1 MSNQVR
7 PEREEIEIIAEE
19 QNDGGIWIP
28 VVGAET
34 LSLLEKLPTESR
46 DSVRDEALSVLSR
59 CVPPSMTE
67 GRETVLVVG
76 YVQSGKTMS
85 FTTVSTLAR
94 DNGYQLIIVITGT
107 SVNLFNQSTGR
118 LQEDLQLPNL
128 SSGWKLFSNPTQRA
142 GNVRQSIESAL
153 QRWRD
158 ETVPANERQT
168 VLITVMKNHRHLD
181 NLTTLLS
188 QLNLQGVPALVIDD
202 EADQAGLNNAV
213 QQGTESSTYRRLV
226 QLKERLPQHTF
237 IQYTATPQAP
247 LLINLIDVLSP
258 RYAEVLTPGS
268 AYTGGMTFFEQNL
281 QLVRRI
287 PTNDV
292 PTRNNVLTEPP
303 ESLLEAMR
311 VFFIG
316 VAAGMIL
323 GPPPRNRSMMI
334 HPSQQRN
341 SHDDFNRWVTAIM
354 DRWQRILGAT
364 TQDPDRQEII
374 QDFQTAYRDIE
385 QTTQNLPPFD
395 AIADKLPR
403 AIRESVRQ
411 VVNAGRGR
419 TPQVEWN
426 QDYSHILIGGTT
438 LDRGFTVEG
447 LTVTYM
453 PRGRGVGNAD
463 TIQQRARWFGYKA
476 DYLGYCRIY
485 LSDNS
490 RDAYRSYVNHEE
502 DVRERLRRHA
512 ETGLPLTEWRR
523 AFFLDPA
530 LRPTRNDVLS
540 LDYMRGNYANK
551 WFAPNVP
558 HDSEDAITE
567 NRAIV
572 DEFFRSILLVVDDGH
587 PARRDAHKHRVNSDV
602 PLRQA
607 YETLLTRFRLTRPSD
622 SNLFF
627 GLLMQVKNYL
637 ENNPDA
643 LCTVYQM
650 RPGISVPNYRG
661 VNVKNEISN
670 LFQGAYP
677 VEPLSRR
684 GEIYKGDQA
693 IRSDQELTIQIHRL
707 NEIRRDD
714 GSQVTVIARD
724 VPVIAVWVP
733 RAMAAA
739 WLIQDQD
746 GTQ

>member
-1 MSNQVR
+1 MSN
-7 PEREEIEIIAEE
+7 PEQEEIEIIAERQTAE
-19 QNDGGIWIP
+19 GLWTP
-28 VVGAET
+28 VVGSET
-34 LSLLEKLPTESR
+34 LALLERLSPENR
-46 DSVRDEALSVLSR
+46 DTVRDEALSVLSC
-59 CVPPSMTE
+59 CVPPTMAD

-94 DNGYQLIIVITGT
+94 DNGYQLVIVITGT
-107 SVNLFNQSTGR
+107 SVNLFKQSTGR
-118 LQEDLQLPNL
+118 LQDDLRLPDL
-128 SSGWKLFSNPTQRA
+128 SRGWKMFSNPTQRT

-153 QRWRD
+153 QRWQD
-158 ETVPANERQT
+158 ETVSPNERQT

-181 NLTTLLS
+181 NLTSLLS
-188 QLNLQGVPALVIDD
+188 QLNLQGVPTLVIDD

-226 QLKERLPQHTF
+226 QLKERLSHHSF
-237 IQYTATPQAP
+237 LQYTATPQAP

-268 AYTGGMTFFEQNL
+268 AYTGGITFFEQNL

-287 PTNDV
+287 PPSDV
-292 PTRNNVLTEPP
+292 PTRNNTLTAPP

-334 HPSQQRN
+334 HPSQQTN
-341 SHDDFNRWVTAIM
+341 SHEDYNRWVTAVM
-354 DRWQRILGAT
+354 NRWQQTFGAT
-364 TQDPDRQEII
+364 QQDPDRQEFIE
-374 QDFQTAYRDIE
+374 DFQAAYNDLA

-395 AIADKLPR
+395 AIAEKLPR

-411 VVNAGRGR
+411 VVNASRGR

-485 LSDNS
+485 LSDDS

-502 DVRERLRRHA
+502 DVRERLRRHK

-523 AFFLDPA
+523 RFFLDPA
-530 LRPTRNDVLS
+530 LRPTRAAVLS

-551 WFAPNVP
+551 WFAPGAP
-558 HDSEDAITE
+558 HDSAEAIAE
-567 NRAIV
+567 NRVIV
-572 DEFFRSILLVVDDGH
+572 DEFLRNLSFVPDDGH
-587 PARRDAHKHRVNSDV
+587 PARSDAQKHRVSLNV
-602 PLRQA
+602 LLRQA
-607 YETLLTRFRLTRPSD
+607 YENLLTRFRLTRPSD

-627 GLLMQVKNYL
+627 GLLMQVQNYL
-637 ENNPDA
+637 ENDPDA
-643 LCTVYQM
+643 VCTVYEM
-650 RPGISVPNYRG
+650 RPNVSEPTYRR
-661 VNVKNEISN
+661 VNDNDEIAN
-670 LFQGAYP
+670 LYQGAFP
-677 VEPLSRR
+677 VDPPNKR
-684 GEIYKGDQA
+684 GEVYKGDRA
-693 IRSDQELTIQIHRL
+693 IRAEQGLTIQIHRL
-707 NEIRRDD
+707 NEIRRYED
-714 GSQVTVIARD
+714 SRPNVIARD
-724 VPVIAVWVP
+724 VPVVAIWIP
-733 RAMAAA
+733 REMAAA
-739 WLIQDQD
+739 WLIQDQ
-746 GTQ
+746 GGVQ

>member
-7 PEREEIEIIAEE
+7 PDREEIEIVAEE
-19 QNDGGIWIP
+19 QAGEGAWTPI
-28 VVGAET
+28 VGAET
-34 LSLLEKLPTESR
+34 LLLLEKLPAESR
-46 DSVRDEALSVLSR
+46 NSVRDEALSVLSR
-59 CVPPSMTE
+59 CVPPSTTE

-118 LQEDLQLPNL
+118 IQDDLQLPDL
-128 SSGWKLFSNPTQRA
+128 SRGWKMFSNPTQRA
-142 GNVRQSIESAL
+142 GNARQSIESAL

-158 ETVPANERQT
+158 ATVSANERQT
-168 VLITVMKNHRHLD
+168 VLITVMKNHRHLS
-181 NLTTLLS
+181 NLTSLLS
-188 QLNLQGVPALVIDD
+188 QLNLQGVPTLVIDD

-213 QQGTESSTYRRLV
+213 RQGTESSTYRRLV
-226 QLKERLPQHTF
+226 ELREQLPQHTF

-247 LLINLIDVLSP
+247 LLINLIDILSP

-268 AYTGGMTFFEQNL
+268 TYTGGMTFFEQNL

-287 PTNDV
+287 PVSDV

-303 ESLLEAMR
+303 DSLLEAMR
-311 VFFIG
+311 VFFVG
-316 VAAGMIL
+316 VAAGMVL
-323 GPPPRNRSMMI
+323 GSSPRNRSMMI
-334 HPSQQRN
+334 HPSQKTN

-354 DRWQRILGAT
+354 NRWQRTLGNSS
-364 TQDPDRQEII
+364 QDLDRQELI
-374 QDFQTAYRDIE
+374 QDFQTAYNDLA
-385 QTTQNLPPFD
+385 QTAQNLPAFN
-395 AIADKLPR
+395 AIEEKLPR

-411 VVNAGRGR
+411 VVNASRGR

-485 LSDNS
+485 LSDDS

-502 DVRERLRRHA
+502 DVRERLRRHK
-512 ETGLPLTEWRR
+512 ETGRPLTEWRR

-540 LDYMRGNYANK
+540 LDYMRGNYTNK
-551 WFAPNVP
+551 WFAPDTP
-558 HDSEDAITE
+558 HDSEDAIIE
-567 NRAIV
+567 NRVVV
-572 DEFFRSILLVVDDGH
+572 DEFLRSLSLAPDEGH
-587 PARRDAHKHRVNSDV
+587 PARLDAHRHLFNSDV
-602 PLRQA
+602 RLSQA
-607 YETLLTRFRLTRPSD
+607 YEDLLTRFRLTQPGD

-627 GLLMQVKNYL
+627 GLLMQVKNHL

-643 LCTVYQM
+643 LCTIYQM
-650 RPGISVPNYRG
+650 RPDIKVPSYRG
-661 VNVKNEISN
+661 VNEKNEISN

-677 VEPLSRR
+677 VNPPSRR

-707 NEIRRDD
+707 NEIRRGD
-714 GSQVTVIARD
+714 GSQMVVIARD

-733 RAMAAA
+733 RPMAAA
-739 WLIQDQD
+739 WLIQDQGGD
-746 GTQ
+746 Q